1 MVVLSPVALC
11 FILSVFW
18 YAFRRCRGVPRSEL
32 SIAANA
38 HLLLLGFTLLAA
50 IGATY
55 FVALFTQRMTSN
67 RPPPPEKLAG
77 ISSAPFVPTLDDVV
91 NLTIF
96 YPCSPPRP
104 PPPLAHRATLD
115 DLRRASPGLA
125 AAFAPG
131 PTSYQMFDCSR
142 SELLSL
148 HTSRASIARIGD
160 GATPETQKPTNIP
173 QSEDGALLGRLL
185 DYHSYSDATVCDF
198 DPALTIT
205 CQTSKGTY
213 RFSVCFACSDVLI
226 RLPSGKRRKVHMV
239 PELRRAILRVARG
252 IYPDDSVL
260 KPLYR
265 KYRV

>member
-1 MVVLSPVALC
+1 MKSANPCPREASLRKSC
-11 FILSVFW
+11 Q
-18 YAFRRCRGVPRSEL
+18 AFCSRIVGDK
-32 SIAANA
+32 AADKP
-38 HLLLLGFTLLAA
+38 HDLLA
-50 IGATY
+50 I
-55 FVALFTQRMTSN
+55 FTFAHPMSSLRGSLIIVLLWSLAACQPH
-67 RPPPPEKLAG
+67 RPRFTGLP
-77 ISSAPFVPTLDDVV
+77 
-91 NLTIF
+91 
-96 YPCSPPRP
+96 
-104 PPPLAHRATLD
+104 TLD

-173 QSEDGALLGRLL
+173 ESEDGALLGRLL
-185 DYHSYSDATVCDF
+185 DYHSYADATVCDF

-213 RFSVCFACSDVLI
+213 RFSVCFACSDILI
-226 RLPSGKRRKVHMV
+226 RLPSGERRKVHMV